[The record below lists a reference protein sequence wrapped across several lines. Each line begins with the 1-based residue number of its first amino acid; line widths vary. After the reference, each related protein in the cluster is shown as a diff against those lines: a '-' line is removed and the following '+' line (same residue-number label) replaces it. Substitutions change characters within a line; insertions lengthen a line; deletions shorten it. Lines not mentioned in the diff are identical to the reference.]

1 MAPLPRELDE
11 SVLVDGGGLL
21 TVLRPVILALPGI
34 ITVGAFTFRTSWSE
48 FLFALSLITSSQ
60 NWTLPLAL
68 QTAFS
73 ENTVDLGMLTTGGVS
88 ASLPVAVLFMLVQ
101 RSLVSGL
108 TAGEV
113 KG

>member
-1 MAPLPRELDE
+1 
-11 SVLVDGGGLL
+11 
-21 TVLRPVILALPGI
+21 
-34 ITVGAFTFRTSWSE
+34 
-48 FLFALSLITSSQ
+48 
-60 NWTLPLAL
+60 L

-73 ENTVDLGMLTTGGVS
+73 ENTVDLGMLTAGGVF

-108 TAGEV
+108 TAGGG